1 MPKKIEE
8 REYRAMPLMAPQ
20 SDPDNQYRASGYA
33 TTYNDPYLLF
43 RMDGVDYYEEIAS
56 GAIDEKT
63 DMSDVIFQ
71 FDHAGMVFARMSNG
85 TLSLSQDE
93 HGLKVDVDLSKT
105 ADARNMFENIQSGMV
120 KEMSWAFTVDG
131 QSYDK
136 DTHTRKITHIRK
148 VFDTSAVSIPA
159 NPNTEIVVA
168 RSFIDGE
175 IEKELK
181 EFEERETKK
190 AKIRLMLELGK

>member
-8 REYRAMPLMAPQ
+8 REYRAMPLMAPT
-20 SDPDNQYRASGYA
+20 NEFRAEGYA

-43 RMDGVDYYEEIAS
+43 RMDDVDYYEEVAPD
-56 GAIDEKT
+56 AIDEKT

-93 HGLKVDVDLSKT
+93 HGLKVDADLSKT
-105 ADARNMFENIQSGMV
+105 ADARNMFENITSGMV
-120 KEMSWAFTVDG
+120 KEMSWAFVVDG
-131 QSYDK
+131 QEYDK
-136 DTHTRKITHIRK
+136 KTHTRRITHIRK
-148 VFDTSAVSIPA
+148 IYDVSAVSIPA
-159 NPNTEIVVA
+159 NPNTEIVAA

-181 EFEERETKK
+181 EFEAREAKK
-190 AKIRLMLELGK
+190 AKLRLLLELAK

>member
-1 MPKKIEE
+1 MPKKVEE
-8 REYRAMPLMAPQ
+8 REYRAMPLVSPET
-20 SDPDNQYRASGYA
+20 DEYRASGYA
-33 TTYNDPYLLF
+33 TTYGDPYLLF
-43 RMDGVDYYEEIAS
+43 RMDDVDYFEEVS
-56 GAIDEKT
+56 PNAIDEKT

-71 FDHAGMVFARMSNG
+71 FDHEGMVYARMSNG

-105 ADARNMFENIQSGMV
+105 ADARNMFENISAGMV

-131 QSYDK
+131 QKYDK

-148 VFDTSAVSIPA
+148 IYDVSAVSIPA
-159 NPNTEIVVA
+159 NPNTEIVAA

-175 IEKELK
+175 IEKEIK
-181 EFEERETKK
+181 EFEMREAKK
-190 AKIRLMLELGK
+190 AKLRLMLELAK

>member
-8 REYRAMPLMAPQ
+8 REYRAMPLVTPTE
-20 SDPDNQYRASGYA
+20 NEYRAQGYA
-33 TTYNDPYLLF
+33 TTFGDPYLLF
-43 RMDGVDYYEEIAS
+43 RMEDVDYFEEVAPN
-56 GAIDEKT
+56 AIDEKT

-71 FDHAGMVFARMSNG
+71 FDHEGMVFARMSNG
-85 TLSLSQDE
+85 TLALSQDE

-105 ADARNMFENIQSGMV
+105 ADARNMFENISSGMV

-131 QSYDK
+131 QKYDK
-136 DTHTRKITHIRK
+136 ETHTRKITHIRK
-148 VFDTSAVSIPA
+148 IYDVSAVSIPA
-159 NPNTEIVVA
+159 NPNTEIVAA

-175 IEKELK
+175 IKKEIK
-181 EFEERETKK
+181 EFEMREAKR